1 MQPLSHYHTLYIS
14 PHLDDVAFS
23 CAGSLL
29 LEEQK
34 PLSITIFS
42 DAEPQNKKE
51 TFRQRQHEE
60 SIAASRGN
68 YDFLFAG
75 FHDLRR
81 TKKVNY
87 FGLIWGEM
95 EEHLITAVYEYLK
108 KIIEQTQAKKVIAPL
123 GVGRHVDHRI
133 CYEAICK
140 LHVNF
145 PKHDIW
151 FYEDRPYS
159 FPPQSTEV
167 RLAELGYLVD
177 VDYEMYLKNLFN
189 VRYLSNAKNIEKR
202 LARCREHVD
211 KVSHTTANK
220 KIRETQY
227 IVHHDLPSI
236 WNIVSSYASQIK
248 FFIGSEQEFA
258 TECQNVATRYE
269 QNVPY
274 VERRWKLF

>member
-1 MQPLSHYHTLYIS
+1 MQQLSHYHTVYIS

-34 PLSITIFS
+34 SLSITIFS
-42 DAEPQNKKE
+42 DAAFEKKKE
-51 TFRQRQHEE
+51 VFRQRQQEE
-60 SIAASRGN
+60 SVAARNGN
-68 YDFLFAG
+68 YDFLLAG
-75 FHDLRR
+75 FHDLRP

-95 EEHLITAVYEYLK
+95 ETHLISEVYEYLK
-108 KIIEQTQAKKVIAPL
+108 KVIEQTQAKKVIAPL

-133 CYEAICK
+133 CYEAICQ
-140 LHVNF
+140 LHTHY
-145 PKHDIW
+145 PELEIW

-167 RLAELGYLVD
+167 RLVELGYLVD
-177 VDYEMYLKNLFN
+177 VDYEMYLENLFS

-211 KVSHTTANK
+211 EISAKTIDK
-220 KIRETQY
+220 KICETQY
-227 IVHHDLPSI
+227 IANDNLAQI
-236 WNIVSSYASQIK
+236 WNIVSSYSSQIK

-258 TECQNVATRYE
+258 TECANVTKRYH
-269 QNVPY
+269 QAGKY